1 MKNKFEQLLINKQ
14 EYNYFSTLTSIQK
27 LDYFFA
33 LYEAE
38 IQSVITPGDLS
49 AFFSAIKE
57 NLEESD
63 AVTENQIDNVTDNEH
78 RVDVMID
85 DETIMIEANN
95 LRAIRIVVSR
105 FIESGYILKRDH
117 SMERSFRKDKV
128 TKYLRVFYIV
138 DQITGI
144 CFN

>member
-1 MKNKFEQLLINKQ
+1 MENKLEQLVISKQ
-14 EYNYFSTLTSIQK
+14 EYNYISTLDNQNK
-27 LDYFFA
+27 LDYLFSI
-33 LYEAE
+33 YEAE
-38 IQSVITPGDLS
+38 VKRVINPEDLS
-49 AFFSAIKE
+49 GFFQAINE
-57 NLEESD
+57 TLDQNIEIPEP
-63 AVTENQIDNVTDNEH
+63 DNEH